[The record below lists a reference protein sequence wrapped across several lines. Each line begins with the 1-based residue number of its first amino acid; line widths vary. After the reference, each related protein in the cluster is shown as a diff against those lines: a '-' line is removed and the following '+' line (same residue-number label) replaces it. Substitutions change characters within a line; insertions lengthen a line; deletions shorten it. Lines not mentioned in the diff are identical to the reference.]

1 MKSTLL
7 PKFLPALVVV
17 LFGLPG
23 LTRAQTTP
31 PPPIGA
37 PSPLTPQSPA
47 GVPVDGGAS
56 LLLAGGIAYGLK
68 KLRDRR
74 RAGV

>member
-7 PKFLPALVVV
+7 PKLLPALVVV

-31 PPPIGA
+31 PPIGG